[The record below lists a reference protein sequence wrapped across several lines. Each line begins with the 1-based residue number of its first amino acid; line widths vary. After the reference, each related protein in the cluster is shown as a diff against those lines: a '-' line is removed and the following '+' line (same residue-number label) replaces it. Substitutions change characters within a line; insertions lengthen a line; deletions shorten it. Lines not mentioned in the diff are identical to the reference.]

1 MKMIQ
6 AVIRRNRLDAVLDEL
21 HRHPK
26 LPGLTLSDVQG
37 FGRVKNRDP
46 LDIHKDPYQT
56 VEMVR
61 IECVVDDDAADE
73 LIDVIV
79 SQAQTGNTGDGK
91 ITILPAE
98 QFVRIRTGERSDH
111 VI

>member
-1 MKMIQ
+1 
-6 AVIRRNRLDAVLDEL
+6 
-21 HRHPK
+21 
-26 LPGLTLSDVQG
+26 
-37 FGRVKNRDP
+37 
-46 LDIHKDPYQT
+46 
-56 VEMVR
+56 MVR